1 MQGHQIVSD
10 LRKLVGPGTR
20 QEQVPL
26 GQASP
31 SLLSAYVRSS
41 RLDVSDQ
48 QQGRALRHS

>member
-20 QEQVPL
+20 QEQLPL

-31 SLLSAYVRSS
+31 SLLSAYVRTHASTLATGS
-41 RLDVSDQ
+41 RVVL
-48 QQGRALRHS
+48 

>member
-26 GQASP
+26 GEASP
-31 SLLSAYVRSS
+31 SLLSAYVHAHAPTLATS
-41 RLDVSDQ
+41 RGSCADDIP
-48 QQGRALRHS
+48 